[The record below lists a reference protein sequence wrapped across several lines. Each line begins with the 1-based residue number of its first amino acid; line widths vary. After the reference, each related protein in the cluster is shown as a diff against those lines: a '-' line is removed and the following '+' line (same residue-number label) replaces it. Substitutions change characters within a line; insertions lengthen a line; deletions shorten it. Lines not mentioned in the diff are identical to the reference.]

1 MPRINASVIL
11 KTINVFDMLHLF
23 HSTIWPSYHLLSNP
37 LYHVSLFP
45 TFYHKFPWVI
55 YNKFFKVSSLSLYKM
70 YDTWAF
76 CSSFPW
82 SNNNWFCS
90 GVSICWSL
98 FSVCS
103 LRSFWNVLII
113 IMVCE
118 IQMYSSKLFIWSF
131 KNSVKPEVWFKS
143 ATQYEGVKS
152 GFQLS
157 TLNTC
162 R

>member
-1 MPRINASVIL
+1 MHQLFWRPLMFLICSIYFTLPSDHLIIYLVIPC
-11 KTINVFDMLHLF
+11 TM
-23 HSTIWPSYHLLSNP
+23 YHCFQH
-37 LYHVSLFP
+37 Y
-45 TFYHKFPWVI
+45 FYHKFPWVI
-55 YNKFFKVSSLSLYKM
+55 YNKFFKVSSLSLYTM

-90 GVSICWSL
+90 AVSICWSL

-103 LRSFWNVLII
+103 LWSFWNVLII
-113 IMVCE
+113 VMVCE